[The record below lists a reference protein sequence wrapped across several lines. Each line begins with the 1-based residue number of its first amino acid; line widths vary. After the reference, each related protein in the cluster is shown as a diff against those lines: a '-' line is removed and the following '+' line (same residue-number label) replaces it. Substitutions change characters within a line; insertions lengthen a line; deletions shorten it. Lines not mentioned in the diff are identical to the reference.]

1 MKYLA
6 LIFVL
11 GMFSAAEANQCRRVF
26 SSFQQRMRVAKPGVL
41 ERLRNSYLNVNPSD
55 ELKVFN
61 LEDYDE
67 VRSQPLKDIHLDNLN
82 LARLRAG
89 TILGLLESFRQ
100 SKAKLY
106 PNLGKMYVLDQV
118 LQKGSPSAKADL
130 LKGMRPLQMSRGIRL
145 SELREVVSQAYFSR
159 QTQADHLRFT
169 VSHSMDEAKFFIFKG
184 LYEVELLTRVYA
196 AAIRYFGSVVVYD
209 EPELSWYQSLVAKPV
224 VYGLWN
230 SAKAAFM
237 VINGLPPFFDKD
249 PREVPASQL
258 SYESLKRLRRVPFSE
273 IYPDIIAYH
282 QDESEKRVMNSF
294 RNQVAVRR
302 FNGVSFA
309 LLLMAPLYLNGP
321 TPFQEYVLHQA
332 KLWVLQDRGKI
343 QQMEQENDEALDV
356 LEQFY
361 QDDLRV
367 LESQL
372 EASTDPVERA
382 RLESLISRYEN
393 QLQGLR
399 QP

>member
-1 MKYLA
+1 
-6 LIFVL
+6 
-11 GMFSAAEANQCRRVF
+11 
-26 SSFQQRMRVAKPGVL
+26 
-41 ERLRNSYLNVNPSD
+41 
-55 ELKVFN
+55 
-61 LEDYDE
+61 
-67 VRSQPLKDIHLDNLN
+67 
-82 LARLRAG
+82 
-89 TILGLLESFRQ
+89 
-100 SKAKLY
+100 
-106 PNLGKMYVLDQV
+106 
-118 LQKGSPSAKADL
+118 
-130 LKGMRPLQMSRGIRL
+130 
-145 SELREVVSQAYFSR
+145 
-159 QTQADHLRFT
+159 
-169 VSHSMDEAKFFIFKG
+169 
-184 LYEVELLTRVYA
+184 
-196 AAIRYFGSVVVYD
+196 
-209 EPELSWYQSLVAKPV
+209 
-224 VYGLWN
+224 
-230 SAKAAFM
+230 
-237 VINGLPPFFDKD
+237 
-249 PREVPASQL
+249 
-258 SYESLKRLRRVPFSE
+258 
-273 IYPDIIAYH
+273 
-282 QDESEKRVMNSF
+282 MNSF

-302 FNGVSFA
+302 FNGVGFA